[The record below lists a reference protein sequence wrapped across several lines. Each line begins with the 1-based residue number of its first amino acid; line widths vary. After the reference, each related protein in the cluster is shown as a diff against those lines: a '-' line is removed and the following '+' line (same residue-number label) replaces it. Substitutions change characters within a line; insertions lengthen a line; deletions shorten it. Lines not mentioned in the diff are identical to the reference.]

1 MSDRIL
7 ISFKENETELELY
20 NFLREQSKIIG
31 ASAYIKQI
39 LYEKMLNDKKAEE

>member
-7 ISFKENETELELY
+7 ISFKENETDLELY
-20 NFLREQSKIIG
+20 NFLKEQSKVIG

-39 LYEKMLNDKKAEE
+39 LYEKMLKEKKAIN

>member
-7 ISFKENETELELY
+7 ISFKENETEHKLHE
-20 NFLREQSKIIG
+20 FLKEQSKIIG

-39 LYEKMLNDKKAEE
+39 LYEKMLNEEKALK